1 MHDANFFLSA
11 FIYLATAVLMVPV
24 AHRLGLGSVLGSL
37 IGGAVIGPFA
47 LGWVGG
53 AQGEEAM
60 HFAEFGVVI
69 MLFMIGLELEP
80 ARLWRM
86 RGPIFGLGGLQVS
99 CTALAVMGAAMAFGL
114 DAKPALAAG
123 MILALSSTA
132 IVIQTLQEKALLR
145 SDAGSDTFAVLLF
158 QDISVIP
165 MLAMFPLL
173 ASGVAT
179 G

>member
-1 MHDANFFLSA
+1 MHDAHFFLSA

-24 AHRLGLGSVLGSL
+24 AHRLGLGSVLGYL

-53 AQGEEAM
+53 TQGEEAM

-99 CTALAVMGAAMAFGL
+99 CTALAVMAAAMAFGL
-114 DAKPALAAG
+114 GETCAGRGHDPRAFLDGDCDSNTSREGPAAQRCG
-123 MILALSSTA
+123 
-132 IVIQTLQEKALLR
+132 
-145 SDAGSDTFAVLLF
+145 
-158 QDISVIP
+158 
-165 MLAMFPLL
+165 
-173 ASGVAT
+173 
-179 G
+179 